1 MSNIDLGR
9 KSANLSH
16 LAIAGMTDPDHDM
29 DQGYSDKIVLEL
41 LQQFHCGEVIFDALG
56 EIVAA
61 NEAALFILADESEQ
75 HRGSG
80 ATAGLTAPVCEKL
93 QFLIGGS
100 REVTKPMVQN
110 TLHRIYQD
118 ETRFL
123 IIYRFPVDLPAG
135 RTLLAIVDMNRR
147 MLPQPQIL
155 KLLFDLTPAEI
166 LLARGI
172 AKGSAPAELASLTR
186 VSRTTVR
193 SQLASLFSKTQ
204 THRQPE
210 LVALLAKIALVR

>member
-1 MSNIDLGR
+1 MNSIDLGR
-9 KSANLSH
+9 TLTNPSP
-16 LAIAGMTDPDHDM
+16 LAVADLASSDHDM
-29 DQGYSDKIVLEL
+29 DGGCSDKIVLAL
-41 LQQFHCGEVIFDALG
+41 LQHFHCGGVIFDARG
-56 EIVAA
+56 AVTAV
-61 NEAALFILADESEQ
+61 NEAALFILTDESEQ
-75 HRGSG
+75 HRGDE
-80 ATAGLTAPVCEKL
+80 ATPELTAPVSEKL
-93 QFLIGGS
+93 QFLIGRS
-100 REVTKPMVQN
+100 REVVQPMGQN
-110 TLHRIYQD
+110 TPHRIYQD

-135 RTLLAIVDMNRR
+135 RTLLAIMDMNRR
-147 MLPQPQIL
+147 MLPQPQVL

-186 VSRTTVR
+186 ISRTTVR

-210 LVALLAKIALVR
+210 LVALLARAALVR